1 MRNYADADHLH
12 ARVCALKSRLL
23 THADYARLIRETLAG
38 NVSGRDSVLHREKIF
53 REQITPVM
61 ALVQAYDRYAPLFL
75 AFLRQY
81 EVQNVKMLVVQ
92 AHGEQTMQQW
102 YDISP
107 FAAVDKEV
115 LEKNLS
121 FDELRK
127 IFSATYLSPAFERL
141 ASSVSMSVRLDILA
155 AEHLYDAGGAL
166 SGEDQ
171 KNFRKIALE
180 RLDIL
185 AALWSYRLREYY
197 AAGDEHVRSFVE
209 KMKRMASGPKMPGD
223 WQAEDL
229 NRYLEQQLK
238 STGHKPAPYQIEQHL
253 EKKFFD
259 RMSSLFHRDFHS
271 IYCVGAYLWLL
282 FYQIRNVFRI
292 LDGQRFGWSSERL
305 LDDLICKI

>member
-12 ARVCALKSRLL
+12 ARICALKSRLL
-23 THADYARLIRETLAG
+23 TRADYARLIRETPAG
-38 NVSGRDSVLHREKIF
+38 NASDRDSVLHREKIF
-53 REQITPVM
+53 REQITPMM
-61 ALVQAYDRYAPLFL
+61 ALVQAYDRYAPLFW

-107 FAAVDKEV
+107 FAVVDKEV
-115 LEKNLS
+115 LEKKLS
-121 FDELRK
+121 FDELK
-127 IFSATYLSPAFERL
+127 NIFTVTYLSPAFQRP
-141 ASSVSMSVRLDILA
+141 ASPVSMSVRLDILA

-171 KNFRKIALE
+171 KDFRKMALE

-209 KMKRMASGPKMPGD
+209 KMKRIASGPKVPGA
-223 WQAEDL
+223 WQAEDMS
-229 NRYLEQQLK
+229 RYVEQQLK
-238 STGHKPAPYQIEQHL
+238 STGHKPTPSQIEQHL

-282 FYQIRNVFRI
+282 YYQIRNVFRI
-292 LDGQRFGWSSERL
+292 LDGQRFGWSSEML
-305 LDDLICKI
+305 LDDLICGI